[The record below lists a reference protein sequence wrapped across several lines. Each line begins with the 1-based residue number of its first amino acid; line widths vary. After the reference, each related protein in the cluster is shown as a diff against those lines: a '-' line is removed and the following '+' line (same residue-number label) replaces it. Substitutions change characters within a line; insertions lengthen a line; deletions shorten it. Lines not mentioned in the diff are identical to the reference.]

1 MERGRG
7 KQNCVGCHGGY
18 ERNDTVAA
26 ARLRIN
32 TSFRC
37 ARYVLVVEST
47 LSNCVNRIGLF
58 TFTR

>member
-7 KQNCVGCHGGY
+7 KQNCVGCHRGY

-32 TSFRC
+32 TSSRC
-37 ARYVLVVEST
+37 ALRS
-47 LSNCVNRIGLF
+47 CCGVNSV
-58 TFTR
+58 